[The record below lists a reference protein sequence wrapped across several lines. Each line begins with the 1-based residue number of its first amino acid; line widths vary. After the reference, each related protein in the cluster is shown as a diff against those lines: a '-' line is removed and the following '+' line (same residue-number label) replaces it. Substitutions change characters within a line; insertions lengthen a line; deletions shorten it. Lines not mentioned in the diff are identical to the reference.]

1 MNNDQIS
8 TKSNKNKI
16 IIITAFGA
24 LAVIII
30 AVLIVILVQNNQ
42 QGSGNKETTTTLDDY
57 IPLDGVGP
65 IGANFRH
72 REGYS
77 TMLDLYYSIDNDMM
91 LDTVETIIKD
101 GKLDQNAKY
110 DKETKCYTYTD
121 EGREESVSFC
131 VTDDDGVDYIHNLK
145 FHYTKGDINGSI
157 TEIQD
162 SHFQHFDG
170 KTTNDYDIKTDAIED
185 YLIKQ

>member
-8 TKSNKNKI
+8 TKSNKNKT

-30 AVLIVILVQNNQ
+30 AVLIVIFVQNNQ
-42 QGSGNKETTTTLDDY
+42 PGSGNKGTTALDDY
-57 IPLDGVGP
+57 IPPDGVGP
-65 IGANFRH
+65 IEANFRH

-91 LDTVETIIKD
+91 LYTVETIIKD
-101 GKLDQNAKY
+101 GKLDQDAKY

-121 EGREESVSFC
+121 ESREESVSFC
-131 VTDDDGVDYIHNLK
+131 VTDDDGVDYIHNLE
-145 FHYTKGDINGSI
+145 FRYTRNDTNGSI
-157 TEIQD
+157 AEIQG

-170 KTTNDYDIKTDAIED
+170 KITNDYDTKTDAIED